1 MTSKEYI
8 ISKLESFITSFP
20 QARVRYEHDA
30 DIDTHFVEILP
41 NELYHLNESYIDW
54 EEQLFDDFVEKF
66 PGESIGFITDDA
78 IVGLDNIDFEIY
90 GEKFDFLYTT
100 TNESLSVCNEFLEIT
115 SSVSLNNS
123 DFNEYF
129 SEKNSNVNVIET
141 RACTNIKSNNKF
153 SLAA

>member
-41 NELYHLNESYIDW
+41 NELYHLNEDYMDW
-54 EEQLFDDFVEKF
+54 EEQVFDDFVEMF

-78 IVGLDNIDFEIY
+78 LVGLENVEY
-90 GEKFDFLYTT
+90 ELRGTLFDKIYTT
-100 TNESLSVCNEFLEIT
+100 SRDIVTVCEDIMTVKRSVIPYSTIMNQFLSQVTKTIHIEDRFDCTYTVSDDTFLL
-115 SSVSLNNS
+115 V
-123 DFNEYF
+123 
-129 SEKNSNVNVIET
+129 
-141 RACTNIKSNNKF
+141 
-153 SLAA
+153 

>member
-41 NELYHLNESYIDW
+41 NELYHLKEDYMDW
-54 EEQLFDDFVEKF
+54 EEQVFDDFVEMF

-78 IVGLDNIDFEIY
+78 LVGLENVEY
-90 GEKFDFLYTT
+90 ELRGTLFDKIYTT
-100 TNESLSVCNEFLEIT
+100 SRDIVTVCEDIMTVKRSVIPYSTIMNQFLSQVTKAIHIEDRFDCTYTVSDDTFLL
-115 SSVSLNNS
+115 V
-123 DFNEYF
+123 
-129 SEKNSNVNVIET
+129 
-141 RACTNIKSNNKF
+141 
-153 SLAA
+153 

>member
-8 ISKLESFITSFP
+8 ISKLESFIKSFP
-20 QARVRYEHDA
+20 QARVRYELDS
-30 DIDTHFVEILP
+30 DIETHFVEILP
-41 NELYHLNESYIDW
+41 NELYHLNEDYMNW
-54 EEQLFDDFVEKF
+54 EEQMFDDFIEMF

-90 GEKFDFLYTT
+90 GEQFDFLYTT
-100 TNESLSVCNEFLEIT
+100 TTESLSVCDEFLEIT

-123 DFNEYF
+123 DFNEFF
-129 SEKNSNVNVIET
+129 SEKNSNVSVIET
-141 RACTNIKSNNKF
+141 HGCTNIKPNNKF